1 MADQIKETNTCNLTL
16 TLNNGNEVKTRSI
29 SFDIENTAL
38 KPNIKEAIK
47 TGLIPML
54 VGGGMSKAFQ
64 PTGWR
69 DNDIAEEEWECLQV
83 EAKLVTKNEL
93 TLDLT

>member
-1 MADQIKETNTCNLTL
+1 MADTIKETHTCNLTL
-16 TLNNGNEVKTRSI
+16 TLNNGNEMKTRNL

-38 KPNIKEAIK
+38 RPDIKDALKEQI
-47 TGLIPML
+47 IPML
-54 VGGGMSKAFQ
+54 VGGGMSKAIQ

-69 DNDIAEEEWECLQV
+69 DNDDAEEEWECLQV
-83 EAKLVTKNEL
+83 EAKLITKNEL